1 MHGYP
6 SSDEANDVWRFT
18 LSETT
23 DPSGLPKDRF
33 RRLPE
38 PIRPSEMLE
47 EQQVSPPASFDGDR
61 NVAQDDALR
70 AGG

>member
-1 MHGYP
+1 MRRLILCG
-6 SSDEANDVWRFT
+6 T
-18 LSETT
+18 LALLAQPLAAQGRGEV
-23 DPSGLPKDRF
+23 DLP
-33 RRLPE
+33 RLPE